1 MEPEAKEDTGVP
13 APAPKPRVTRAEL
26 ELARLNTGSQIPTPS
41 DLEVRV
47 WIGVQPFIF
56 AIGWWSSNKK
66 TFAFAF
72 QSHTK
77 QELLCSHH
85 TRKIDRNMD
94 GWMDRENT

>member
-66 TFAFAF
+66 NFCICFSIPHQARTPVFPP
-72 QSHTK
+72 HP
-77 QELLCSHH
+77 E
-85 TRKIDRNMD
+85 DR
-94 GWMDRENT
+94 